1 SVPAQEQGYKEIRA
15 ELVGHADYRKTRE
28 LIISRIGDNDNIT
41 AIHWSI
47 DSQ

>member
-1 SVPAQEQGYKEIRA
+1 
-15 ELVGHADYRKTRE
+15 